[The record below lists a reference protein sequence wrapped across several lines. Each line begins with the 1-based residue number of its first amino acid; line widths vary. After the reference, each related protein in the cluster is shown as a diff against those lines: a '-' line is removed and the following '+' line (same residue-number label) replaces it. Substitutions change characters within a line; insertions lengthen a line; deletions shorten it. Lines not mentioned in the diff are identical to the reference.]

1 VARRS
6 ARSCI
11 DEEARL
17 ISDLLTDAEHKME
30 QAIDHVVSEFGTVR
44 TGRANPQLLQRIT
57 VEYYGSP
64 TPLQQL
70 ASISVPEPRLLVVQP
85 YDHSTVSDIER
96 ALQASDLGLN
106 PSNDGNVIR
115 IAFPPL
121 TEERRKDLIKVV
133 KNMAEEAR
141 VAVRN
146 IRRHA
151 KSEMEELHGEISDD
165 DIRRGEDELQKLTDR
180 FTEKVDELS
189 AHKEDELLEV

>member
-1 VARRS
+1 V
-6 ARSCI
+6 
-11 DEEARL
+11 
-17 ISDLLTDAEHKME
+17 ISDLLTEAEHKME
-30 QAIDHVVSEFGTVR
+30 LAIEHVASEFSTVR

-85 YDHSTVSDIER
+85 FDKSIVGSIEK
-96 ALQASDLGLN
+96 ALQTSDLSLN

-133 KNMAEEAR
+133 KNMAEEGR

-146 IRRHA
+146 IRRHS
-151 KSEMEELHGEISDD
+151 KTDMEALHGEISDD

-180 FTEKVDELS
+180 YVEKIDRQL
-189 AHKEDELLEV
+189 AHKEEELLEV

>member
-1 VARRS
+1 V
-6 ARSCI
+6 
-11 DEEARL
+11 
-17 ISDLLTDAEHKME
+17 ISDLLTEAEHKME
-30 QAIDHVVSEFGTVR
+30 LATEHVASEFSTVR

-70 ASISVPEPRLLVVQP
+70 ASISVPEPRLLVVHP
-85 YDHSTVSDIER
+85 FDKSTVNDIER
-96 ALQASDLGLN
+96 ALQTSDLSLN

-133 KNMAEEAR
+133 RNMAEEGR

-146 IRRHA
+146 IRRHS
-151 KSEMEELHGEISDD
+151 KTDMEAMHGEISDD

-180 FTEKVDELS
+180 YVEKIDQLLGN
-189 AHKEDELLEV
+189 KEDELLEV